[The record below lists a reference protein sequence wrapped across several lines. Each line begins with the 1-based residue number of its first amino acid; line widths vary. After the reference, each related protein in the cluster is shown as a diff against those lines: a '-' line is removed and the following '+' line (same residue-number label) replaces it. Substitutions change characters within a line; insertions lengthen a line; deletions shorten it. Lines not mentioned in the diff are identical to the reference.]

1 MMGGVHVFLGP
12 LLGAGLLLMFND
24 VITRTTEYHG
34 LALGVVVLL
43 FALGFRKGVLDFVLL
58 S

>member
-1 MMGGVHVFLGP
+1 
-12 LLGAGLLLMFND
+12 

-43 FALGFRKGVLDFVLL
+43 FALGFRKGVLDFVLQQWQRR
-58 S
+58 SASSS